1 MPFRP
6 RYNSSGT
13 HEGDDYFPTPPLS
26 PRAKR
31 TTTCYTSIC
40 ESLQEVKYEI
50 DRYSD
55 NNIHSVSVTD
65 HKGQLLLV
73 ILYS

>member
-26 PRAKR
+26 PRATR
-31 TTTCYTSIC
+31 TCLTRIC
-40 ESLQEVKYEI
+40 DSLQEVKYEI
-50 DRYSD
+50 DQLSSD
-55 NNIHSVSVTD
+55 NNIHSVSVTP
-65 HKGQLLLV
+65 HKEQILLV